1 MQKTH
6 SPRAWCSPR
15 RHCLVATPHAQTATA
30 VQSRTKTHVETLA
43 SDKFEGRLT
52 GSPGEKLAADYII
65 SELKRMGAK
74 PLPGM
79 TDFRMPFTFTAGS
92 KDGGTTMTV
101 TKDAGGAAD
110 LHRRGD
116 GAGAVV
122 LGHRRG
128 HRRAWCS
135 PATAWSCPKSQ
146 NFGYDS
152 YAGLEVKDKIVVV
165 LRYFPEDAD
174 QKTRAILARYADL
187 RYKAQ
192 AARQRGAKGM
202 IVVTG
207 PRSPNAG
214 AVVPMSFDTAIAGS
228 GIVAASVSGEAVA
241 PIMTAAGKSLEAVQ
255 KEFDSGNPHVAGF
268 AIPGITVTLK
278 ANVIR
283 QQQTGNNVVAYLPA
297 TTPVTGVNKPWVAV
311 GAHYDHLGRGSAG
324 NSLAGKDEA
333 NQIHHGADDNA
344 SGTATVLAIAEAF
357 SQQPRKRHLL
367 LAFWSG
373 EELGLLG
380 SNAFVTKPPVPLDTL
395 AAYLNFDMVGRV
407 ADNKLTVQATGTS
420 AMWPKLLEQ
429 ANVAAGFDLVL
440 QEDPY
445 QPTDVGSFN
454 TASVACLTFFT
465 GAHQEYHKPS
475 DTADKIN
482 YEDLVRVGELAVGR
496 RQAADGFG
504 RGAAVHQ
511 GRAED
516 RDRRPRRPA
525 PVHRHDSRL
534 RVRREGAAARRRDW
548 RRPGGTGRARQGRRD
563 HRDCRPVDHQHLRLH
578 LRAGAAEDRPAGQG
592 GLHARQREAR
602 DHADAGGAQVAVSDT
617 DQAEVRSVGQVGRLH
632 ARRRQ
637 DGGGQRPP
645 RGAVPAGRRSST
657 RSTTCACTAAGR
669 CARGRSSAAWSPARG
684 TAGRMRSRTGT
695 MVQDPRVGVSRH
707 DVRVQDGEIAVRL
720 TD

>member
-1 MQKTH
+1 MKTTF
-6 SPRAWCSPR
+6 RLILGIAVFAL
-15 RHCLVATPHAQTATA
+15 LVATPHAQTSAA
-30 VQSRTKTHVETLA
+30 IQSRTRAHVETLA
-43 SDKFEGRLT
+43 SPKFEGRLT
-52 GSPGEKLAADYII
+52 GSPGEKLAGDYLI
-65 SELKRMGAK
+65 SELKRMGAR

-92 KDGGTTMTV
+92 KDGGTTLTI
-101 TKDAGGAAD
+101 TKDGGTAQTVSGAASVQALSFSD
-110 LHRRGD
+110 TAEASGRVVF
-116 GAGAVV
+116 AGYGLVV
-122 LGHRRG
+122 PE
-128 HRRAWCS
+128 A
-135 PATAWSCPKSQ
+135 Q

-214 AVVPMSFDTAIAGS
+214 AIVPMSFDTAIAGS
-228 GIVAASVSGEAVA
+228 GIAAASVSGEAFA
-241 PIMTAAGKSLEAVQ
+241 PIMAAAGKSLDAVQ

-268 AIPGITVTLK
+268 AIPGIRVTVK

-283 QQQTGNNVVAYLPA
+283 QQQTGNNVVGYLPA
-297 TTPVTGVNKPWVAV
+297 TTEVAGVSKPWVAV

-380 SNAFVTKPPVPLDTL
+380 SNAFVTKPPFPLEQM

-420 AMWPKLLEQ
+420 AMWPRLLEQ

-454 TASVACLTFFT
+454 TAAVACLTFFT

-475 DTADKIN
+475 DTAEKIN
-482 YEDLVRVGELAVGR
+482 YEDLVRVGELAGGVVR
-496 RQAADGFG
+496 RLMDSTEAPQFTKVEQKTETGG
-504 RGAAVHQ
+504 RGGLRLFTGTIPDYASEIKGLLLGGVI
-511 GRAED
+511 GGGPAEQAGLAKGD
-516 RDRRPRRPA
+516 VIVEIAGQSITNIYDYTFALELLKIGQPA
-525 PVHRHDSRL
+525 KVVYMRGGE
-534 RVRREGAAARRRDW
+534 RRETSLTPAARK
-548 RRPGGTGRARQGRRD
+548 
-563 HRDCRPVDHQHLRLH
+563 
-578 LRAGAAEDRPAGQG
+578 
-592 GLHARQREAR
+592 
-602 DHADAGGAQVAVSDT
+602 
-617 DQAEVRSVGQVGRLH
+617 
-632 ARRRQ
+632 
-637 DGGGQRPP
+637 
-645 RGAVPAGRRSST
+645 
-657 RSTTCACTAAGR
+657 
-669 CARGRSSAAWSPARG
+669 
-684 TAGRMRSRTGT
+684 
-695 MVQDPRVGVSRH
+695 
-707 DVRVQDGEIAVRL
+707 
-720 TD
+720 